1 MAVENG
7 GSGASSNLAVLG
19 GAAGAVVLVVAGY
32 LIFQAMQGD
41 MPAPVEVAE
50 PAPVADSVTP
60 EVTEVAPD
68 PADPAAPV
76 TPEFDVVRVD
86 PNGEALV
93 AGRAEPGAPVTI
105 MVDGEE
111 VASVEANAS
120 GEFVAMFSMEG
131 DGDPKVVTLN
141 AGGEDVV
148 ASAENVIVT
157 PVAPPVADAATPS
170 EPVES
175 ADADPVADPD
185 EPIETATAA
194 ETTDPVAPQVLLAD
208 ETGITVLQDAGGTS
222 LEVLEVIS
230 LDTIAYDEEGT
241 VELAGRGRE
250 DRQVLVY
257 LNNALIRT
265 VRVGEGGQWR
275 APLPDVATGVYTLRV
290 DEVDQDG
297 TVTSRSETPFKREE
311 PDALVAAAVSGGDEA
326 PGRPPIERVTVQPGS
341 TLWAIAREK
350 YGEGIMYVEVF
361 DANRERIRNPDLIY
375 PGQVFELPD

>member
-7 GSGASSNLAVLG
+7 GSGGASSRLAVLG

-41 MPAPVEVAE
+41 APAPVEVAE
-50 PAPVADSVTP
+50 PAPVADPVTP
-60 EVTEVAPD
+60 DVTAVAPD
-68 PADPAAPV
+68 PPAGPAASVVP
-76 TPEFDVVRVD
+76 PEFDVVRVD
-86 PNGEALV
+86 PPNGEALV

-141 AGGEDVV
+141 AGGGEDVV

-157 PVAPPVADAATPS
+157 PPVAPPAADAATGGA

-175 ADADPVADPD
+175 ADADPVADPEVPVD
-185 EPIETATAA
+185 TAAAA

-208 ETGITVLQDAGGTS
+208 ESGITVLQDAGGTS

-297 TVTSRSETPFKREE
+297 TVTSRSETPPFKREE
-311 PDALVAAAVSGGDEA
+311 PDALVAAAVSGGGTRHRDA
-326 PGRPPIERVTVQPGS
+326 RRSNASPCNRDRPSGRLRAKNTARGGSCMWKSSTPTGTVF
-341 TLWAIAREK
+341 AI
-350 YGEGIMYVEVF
+350 
-361 DANRERIRNPDLIY
+361 PT
-375 PGQVFELPD
+375 

>member
-1 MAVENG
+1 MA
-7 GSGASSNLAVLG
+7 
-19 GAAGAVVLVVAGY
+19 LVVVGY
-32 LIFQAMQGD
+32 LIFQAVQGD
-41 MPAPVEVAE
+41 EPAPVPVAE
-50 PAPVADSVTP
+50 PAPVAEPEPAP
-60 EVTEVAPD
+60 EVTEAAPE
-68 PADPAAPV
+68 PASEPAAPV
-76 TPEFDVVRVD
+76 APEFDVVRVD

-120 GEFVAMFSMEG
+120 GEFVAMFSMQG

-141 AGGEDVV
+141 AGGEEVV

-157 PVAPPVADAATPS
+157 PAAPSAPAEDTPA
-170 EPVES
+170 EPVETTEAEPTTPEAS
-175 ADADPVADPD
+175 APDTPVETAEATQPAADPA
-185 EPIETATAA
+185 
-194 ETTDPVAPQVLLAD
+194 APQVLLAD
-208 ETGITVLQDAGGTS
+208 ESGITILQDAGDTP
-222 LEVLEVIS
+222 LEVMEVIS
-230 LDTIAYDEEGT
+230 LDTIAYDEEGA

-290 DEVDQDG
+290 DEVDEDG

-311 PDALVAAAVSGGDEA
+311 PDALVSAAVSGGSDT
-326 PGRPPIERVTVQPGS
+326 PGRPPIERITVQPGS

-361 DANRERIRNPDLIY
+361 DANRDRIRNPDLIY
-375 PGQVFELPD
+375 PGQVFELPDQ